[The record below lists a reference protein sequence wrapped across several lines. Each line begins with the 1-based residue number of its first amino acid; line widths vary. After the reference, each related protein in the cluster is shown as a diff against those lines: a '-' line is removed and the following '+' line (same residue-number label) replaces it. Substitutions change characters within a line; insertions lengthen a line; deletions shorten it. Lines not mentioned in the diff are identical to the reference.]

1 MEMGEVKQTSKQ
13 EEMRKCYESRQVGG
27 IEKVEEKSK
36 KVPLK
41 DRKKRI
47 IKNETY
53 EEKRLIGIN
62 RGQRNKNKKKQKKD
76 SFHTRDS
83 WSSNQLQIYTK
94 YLKLFLKNVIIMNTM
109 KPSAPTYINSA
120 TV

>member
-41 DRKKRI
+41 DRKK
-47 IKNETY
+47 KN
-53 EEKRLIGIN
+53 N
-62 RGQRNKNKKKQKKD
+62 
-76 SFHTRDS
+76 
-83 WSSNQLQIYTK
+83 
-94 YLKLFLKNVIIMNTM
+94 
-109 KPSAPTYINSA
+109 
-120 TV
+120 